1 METGDLK
8 NLAFVVV
15 ALLAWVVKIAF
26 ERKEQN
32 ARRSAANT
40 ARAERERQTG
50 TPGRAE
56 PADEEPDVVYG
67 QRPLPPRYTTLAQGL
82 AEPPPPPARP
92 ADRGIRS
99 PPPPPSTRGRRTGV
113 RKHVASD
120 IVDRKLEGNLTAS
133 APATVRQSQAGL
145 HARSRLGIDRMG
157 GTKRA
162 LRAAILW
169 NEILGPPRSLRG
181 PYRTPAARRRA
192 ALL

>member
-15 ALLAWVVKIAF
+15 AILAWVVKIAF

-32 ARRSAANT
+32 ARRSAANA
-40 ARAERERQTG
+40 ARAERESQTG
-50 TPGRAE
+50 TPGRAA
-56 PADEEPDVVYG
+56 PSDDEPDVVYG
-67 QRPLPPRYTTLAQGL
+67 RRPLPPGYTDAARGL
-82 AEPPPPPARP
+82 AEPPPPPRP
-92 ADRGIRS
+92 AGGVRT
-99 PPPPPSTRGRRTGV
+99 PPPPPATERRGSEV

-120 IVDRKLEGNLTAS
+120 IVHRQLKGNLTAS
-133 APATVRQSQAGL
+133 AAATVRQSRAGL
-145 HARSRLGIDRMG
+145 HARRRLGIDRMG